1 MSLYLFLL
9 FSIDKIVHFM
19 FREKINELAA
29 WKIKP
34 TRKPLVLNGTRQV
47 GKSWLV
53 QKFGEEYFDKKV
65 ITINFEK
72 RKDLHIIFKTNF
84 DVNRIL
90 LELEFALNIKIDVA
104 NDLLFFDEIQACAD
118 ALGSLR
124 YFFEDK
130 KELHL
135 IAAGSLLDF
144 EFRNQPFPVG
154 RVDIMNLHPMTFY
167 EFLLARKKDAVA
179 NILNEKPTV
188 LPEVVTTIL
197 NEEVNN
203 YFIVGGM
210 PECVQSFVSNQ
221 NFKEVQ
227 EIQDNLLYSYEQDF
241 KKYKPTV
248 DGDALND
255 ILEKS
260 ALLISNQIIYTHL
273 SERFSSPT
281 IKKGVE
287 VLRTARLLNAVQNVS
302 ISGLPLSP
310 SGKQFKLFYLD
321 IGLLLRKSK
330 LSFLDIYLKKSL
342 TAAFNGMLLEQ
353 FVAQQLIASQK
364 EELTYWART
373 SPGSSAEVDFVVVRE
388 GQIIP
393 IEVKS
398 GKSGSLKS
406 LHYLLE
412 HYPHIAQAIIF
423 SNAAYGIQGKL
434 NFIPIYWAGRLQFPL
449 A

>member
-1 MSLYLFLL
+1 
-9 FSIDKIVHFM
+9 M
-19 FREKINELAA
+19 FREKLKELVH
-29 WKIKP
+29 WKEKSS
-34 TRKPLVLNGTRQV
+34 RKPLVLNGARQV

-53 QKFGEEYFDKKV
+53 QKFGELHFTGKV
-65 ITINFEK
+65 ITLNFEK
-72 RKDLHIIFKTNF
+72 RRDLHIIFKSNF

-90 LELEFALNIKIDVA
+90 LELEFALSIKIDFA

-124 YFFEDK
+124 YFYEDK
-130 KELHL
+130 KELYL

-154 RVDIMNLHPMTFY
+154 RVDVMSIAPMTFY
-167 EFLLARKKDAVA
+167 EFLLARKKDSIA
-179 NILNEKPTV
+179 NILDDKPSV
-188 LPEVVTTIL
+188 LPEIVTAIL
-197 NEEVNN
+197 NDELNN
-203 YFIVGGM
+203 YFVVGGM
-210 PECVQSFVSNQ
+210 PECVQSFINNQ
-221 NFKEVQ
+221 DFNDVK
-227 EIQDNLLYSYEQDF
+227 EIQDNLLYAYEQDF

-260 ALLISNQIIYTHL
+260 ASLISNQIIYTHL
-273 SERFSSPT
+273 SDRFSSPT

-287 VLRTARLLNAVQNVS
+287 VLKTARLLNAVQNVS
-302 ISGLPLSP
+302 IAGLPLTP
-310 SGKQFKLFYLD
+310 SGKQFKLFHLD

-330 LSFLDIYLKKSL
+330 LSIQDVYLKKNL
-342 TAAFNGMLLEQ
+342 TAAFNGMLAEQ
-353 FVAQQLIASQK
+353 FVAQQMIATQK
-364 EELTYWART
+364 EDLTYWART
-373 SPGSSAEVDFVVVRE
+373 SPGSSAEVDFVMVQE

-412 HYPHIAQAIIF
+412 HHPHITKAIIF
-423 SNAAYGIQGKL
+423 SNAPFGVQEKL
-434 NFIPIYWAGRLQFPL
+434 HFIPLYWAGKVHFPL
-449 A
+449 V

>member
-1 MSLYLFLL
+1 
-9 FSIDKIVHFM
+9 M
-19 FREKINELAA
+19 FREKINDLAN
-29 WKIKP
+29 WKTKVS
-34 TRKPLVLNGTRQV
+34 RKPLVLNGARQV

-53 QKFGEEYFDKKV
+53 QKFGESYFSGKV

-72 RKDLHIIFKTNF
+72 RRDLHIIFKTNF

-90 LELEFALNIKIDVA
+90 LELEFALGVKIDLE
-104 NDLLFFDEIQACAD
+104 NDLVFFDEIQACAD

-124 YFFEDK
+124 YFYEDK
-130 KELHL
+130 PALHL

-154 RVDIMNLHPMTFY
+154 RVEVMSLSPMTFY
-167 EFLLARKKDAVA
+167 EFLLARKRETVA
-179 NILNEKPTV
+179 NFLKEKPSV
-188 LPEVVTTIL
+188 LPEIVSHIL
-197 NEEVNN
+197 NDELNN
-203 YFIVGGM
+203 YFVVGGM
-210 PECVQSFVSNQ
+210 PACVQCFVDSQ
-221 NFKEVQ
+221 NLNEVQ
-227 EIQDNLLYSYEQDF
+227 EIQDNLLYAYEQDF

-302 ISGLPLSP
+302 ITALPLTP
-310 SGKQFKLFYLD
+310 AGKQFKLFHLD
-321 IGLLLRKSK
+321 IGLLLRKSR
-330 LSFLDIYLKKSL
+330 LSFQDIYLKKNLS
-342 TAAFNGMLLEQ
+342 AAFNGMLAEQ
-353 FVAQQLIASQK
+353 FVAQQMIANQK
-364 EELTYWART
+364 DELCYWART
-373 SPGSSAEVDFVVVRE
+373 SPGSSAEVDFIIVRE

-398 GKSGSLKS
+398 GRSGSLKS

-412 HYPHIAQAIIF
+412 HHPHITKAIIF
-423 SNAAYGIQGKL
+423 SNAPFGVQEKL
-434 NFIPIYWAGRLQFPL
+434 HFIPIFWAGNYS
-449 A
+449 AV

>member
-1 MSLYLFLL
+1 
-9 FSIDKIVHFM
+9 M
-19 FREKINELAA
+19 FREKINELAN

-34 TRKPLVLNGTRQV
+34 SRKPLVLNGARQV

-53 QKFGEEYFDKKV
+53 QKFGESYFTGKV
-65 ITINFEK
+65 ITLNFEK
-72 RKDLHIIFKTNF
+72 RRDLHIIFKHNF

-90 LELEFALNIKIDVA
+90 LELEFALGIKIDIT

-124 YFFEDK
+124 YFYEDK

-154 RVDIMNLHPMTFY
+154 RVDVMSLTPMTFY
-167 EFLLARKKDAVA
+167 EFLLARKKDSIA
-179 NILNEKPTV
+179 NILNDKPTI
-188 LPEVVTTIL
+188 LPEVVTGIL
-197 NEEVNN
+197 NEEINN
-203 YFIVGGM
+203 YFVVGGM
-210 PECVQSFVSNQ
+210 PECVQSFVNNQ
-221 NFKEVQ
+221 NFNDVQ
-227 EIQDNLLYSYEQDF
+227 EIQDNLLYAYEQDF
-241 KKYKPTV
+241 KKYKPAV

-260 ALLISNQIIYTHL
+260 ASLISNQIIYTHL
-273 SERFSSPT
+273 SDRFSSPT

-302 ISGLPLSP
+302 IAGLPLSP
-310 SGKQFKLFYLD
+310 SGKQFKLFHLD

-330 LSFLDIYLKKSL
+330 LSFQDIYLKKNL
-342 TAAFNGMLLEQ
+342 TAAFNGMLAEQ
-353 FVAQQLIASQK
+353 FVAQQMIASQK
-364 EELTYWART
+364 EELVYWART
-373 SPGSSAEVDFVVVRE
+373 SPGSSAEVDFVIVRD
-388 GQIIP
+388 GKIIP

-398 GKSGSLKS
+398 GRSGSLKS

-412 HYPHIAQAIIF
+412 HHPHISQAIIF
-423 SNAAYGIQGKL
+423 SNAPFGIQEKL
-434 NFIPIYWAGRLQFPL
+434 YFIPIYWAGKVQFPL
-449 A
+449 V

>member
-1 MSLYLFLL
+1 
-9 FSIDKIVHFM
+9 M
-19 FREKINELAA
+19 FREKINELAN

-34 TRKPLVLNGTRQV
+34 SRKPLVLDGARQV

-53 QKFGEEYFDKKV
+53 QKFGESYFTGKV
-65 ITINFEK
+65 ITLNFEK
-72 RKDLHIIFKTNF
+72 RRDLHIIFKHNF

-90 LELEFALNIKIDVA
+90 LELEFALGIKIDIA

-124 YFFEDK
+124 YFYEDK

-154 RVDIMNLHPMTFY
+154 RVDVMSLTPMTFY
-167 EFLLARKKDAVA
+167 EFLLARKKDSIA
-179 NILNEKPTV
+179 NILNGIPTI
-188 LPEVVTTIL
+188 LPEVVTGIL
-197 NEEVNN
+197 NEEINN
-203 YFIVGGM
+203 YFVVGGM
-210 PECVQSFVSNQ
+210 PECVQSFVNNQ
-221 NFKEVQ
+221 DFNDVQ
-227 EIQDNLLYSYEQDF
+227 EIQDNLLYAYEQDF

-260 ALLISNQIIYTHL
+260 ASLISNQIIYTHL
-273 SERFSSPT
+273 SDRFSSPT

-302 ISGLPLSP
+302 IAGLPLSP
-310 SGKQFKLFYLD
+310 SGKQFKLFHLD

-330 LSFLDIYLKKSL
+330 LSFQDIYLKKNL
-342 TAAFNGMLLEQ
+342 TAAFNGMLAEQ
-353 FVAQQLIASQK
+353 FVAQQMIASQK
-364 EELTYWART
+364 EELAYWART
-373 SPGSSAEVDFVVVRE
+373 SPGSSAEVDFVIVRD
-388 GQIIP
+388 GKIIP

-398 GKSGSLKS
+398 GRSGSLKS

-412 HYPHIAQAIIF
+412 HHPHISQAIIF
-423 SNAAYGIQGKL
+423 SNAPFGIQEKL
-434 NFIPIYWAGRLQFPL
+434 YFIPIYWAGKVQFPL
-449 A
+449 V

>member
-1 MSLYLFLL
+1 
-9 FSIDKIVHFM
+9 M
-19 FREKINELAA
+19 FREKINELAN

-34 TRKPLVLNGTRQV
+34 SRKPLVLNGARQV

-53 QKFGEEYFDKKV
+53 QKFGESYFTGKV
-65 ITINFEK
+65 ITLNFEK
-72 RKDLHIIFKTNF
+72 RRDLHIIFKHNF

-90 LELEFALNIKIDVA
+90 LELEFALGIKIDIA

-124 YFFEDK
+124 YFYEDK

-154 RVDIMNLHPMTFY
+154 RVDVMSLTPMTFY
-167 EFLLARKKDAVA
+167 EFLLARKKDSIA
-179 NILNEKPTV
+179 NILNGIPTI
-188 LPEVVTTIL
+188 LPEVVTGIL
-197 NEEVNN
+197 NEEINN
-203 YFIVGGM
+203 YFVVGGM
-210 PECVQSFVSNQ
+210 PECVQSFVNNQ
-221 NFKEVQ
+221 DFNDVQ
-227 EIQDNLLYSYEQDF
+227 EIQDNLLYAYEQDF

-260 ALLISNQIIYTHL
+260 ASLISNQIIYTHL
-273 SERFSSPT
+273 SDRFSSPT

-302 ISGLPLSP
+302 IAGLPLSP
-310 SGKQFKLFYLD
+310 SGKQFKLFHLD

-330 LSFLDIYLKKSL
+330 LSFQDIYLKKNL
-342 TAAFNGMLLEQ
+342 TAAFNGMLAEQ
-353 FVAQQLIASQK
+353 FVAQQMIATQK
-364 EELTYWART
+364 EELAYWART
-373 SPGSSAEVDFVVVRE
+373 SPGSSAEVDFVIVRD
-388 GQIIP
+388 GKIIP

-398 GKSGSLKS
+398 GRSGSLKS

-412 HYPHIAQAIIF
+412 HHPHISQAIIF
-423 SNAAYGIQGKL
+423 SNAPFGIQEKL
-434 NFIPIYWAGRLQFPL
+434 YFIPIYWAGKVQFPL
-449 A
+449 V

>member
-1 MSLYLFLL
+1 
-9 FSIDKIVHFM
+9 M
-19 FREKINELAA
+19 FREKINELAN

-34 TRKPLVLNGTRQV
+34 SRKPLMLNGARQV

-53 QKFGEEYFDKKV
+53 QKFGESYFTGKV
-65 ITINFEK
+65 ITLNFEK
-72 RKDLHIIFKTNF
+72 RRDLHIIFKHNF

-90 LELEFALNIKIDVA
+90 LELEFALGIKIDIA

-124 YFFEDK
+124 YFYEDK

-154 RVDIMNLHPMTFY
+154 RVDVMSLTPMTFY
-167 EFLLARKKDAVA
+167 EFLLARKKDSIA
-179 NILNEKPTV
+179 NILNGIPTI
-188 LPEVVTTIL
+188 LPEVVTGIL
-197 NEEVNN
+197 NEEINN
-203 YFIVGGM
+203 YFVVGGM
-210 PECVQSFVSNQ
+210 PECVQSFVNNQ
-221 NFKEVQ
+221 NFNDVQ
-227 EIQDNLLYSYEQDF
+227 EIQDNLLYAYEQDF

-260 ALLISNQIIYTHL
+260 ASLISNQIIYTHL
-273 SERFSSPT
+273 SDRFSSPT

-302 ISGLPLSP
+302 IAGLPLSP
-310 SGKQFKLFYLD
+310 SGKQFKLFHLD
-321 IGLLLRKSK
+321 IGLLLQKSK
-330 LSFLDIYLKKSL
+330 LSFQDIYLKKNL
-342 TAAFNGMLLEQ
+342 TAAFNGMLAEQ
-353 FVAQQLIASQK
+353 FVAQQMIATQK
-364 EELTYWART
+364 EELAYWART
-373 SPGSSAEVDFVVVRE
+373 SPGSSAEVDFVIVRD
-388 GQIIP
+388 GKIIP

-398 GKSGSLKS
+398 GRSGSLKS

-412 HYPHIAQAIIF
+412 HHPHISQAIIF
-423 SNAAYGIQGKL
+423 SNAPFGIQEKL
-434 NFIPIYWAGRLQFPL
+434 YFIPIYWAGKVQFPL
-449 A
+449 V

>member
-1 MSLYLFLL
+1 
-9 FSIDKIVHFM
+9 M
-19 FREKINELAA
+19 FREKINELAT

-34 TRKPLVLNGTRQV
+34 SRKPLVLNGARQV

-53 QKFGEEYFDKKV
+53 QKFGETYFSGKV

-72 RKDLHIIFKTNF
+72 RRDLHIIFKTNL

-90 LELEFALNIKIDVA
+90 LELEFALGIKIDLA

-124 YFFEDK
+124 YFYEDK

-154 RVDIMNLHPMTFY
+154 RVDVMSLSPMTFY
-167 EFLLARKKDAVA
+167 EFLLARNKDAIA
-179 NILNEKPTV
+179 NILNEKPTI
-188 LPEVVTTIL
+188 LPEVVTSVL
-197 NEEVNN
+197 NEEINN
-203 YFIVGGM
+203 YFVVGGM

-221 NFKEVQ
+221 NFHEVQ
-227 EIQDNLLYSYEQDF
+227 EIQDNLLYAYEQDF
-241 KKYKPTV
+241 RKYKPAV

-287 VLRTARLLNAVQNVS
+287 VLRTARLLNSVQNVS
-302 ISGLPLSP
+302 ITGLPLTP
-310 SGKQFKLFYLD
+310 SGKQFKLFHLD

-330 LSFLDIYLKKSL
+330 LSFQDIYLKKNL
-342 TAAFNGMLLEQ
+342 TAAFNGMLAEQ
-353 FVAQQLIASQK
+353 FVAQQMISTQK
-364 EELTYWART
+364 DELCYWART
-373 SPGSSAEVDFVVVRE
+373 SPGSSAEVDFVVVRD
-388 GQIIP
+388 GKIIP

-398 GKSGSLKS
+398 GRSGSLKS

-412 HYPHIAQAIIF
+412 HHPHVSQAIIF
-423 SNAAYGIQGKL
+423 SNAPFGIQEKL
-434 NFIPIYWAGRLQFPL
+434 HFIPIYWAGKLQFPL
-449 A
+449 G